1 MASMTRSMVMSPKYW
16 RAHISTRLTLPLTY
30 SPLVQ
35 RDNFDEKSA
44 TISRRIWCRA
54 VVMIAAKNGAR
65 KRKF

>member
-1 MASMTRSMVMSPKYW
+1 MDGDVAEVLESPYLHPPDV
-16 RAHISTRLTLPLTY
+16 AADIFG
-30 SPLVQ
+30 PLVQ

-44 TISRRIWCRA
+44 TIWMRIWCRA